1 MRNVCLRWMMA
12 GVAAVAAMAP
22 AIAFAQTPRVMEFD
36 EAVARAVAANR
47 TAAQALLTIE
57 RAEALLQQARAGT
70 LPTVS
75 ATLSSVTL
83 DREVGFDDRVTQPRT
98 QVTFGATASMP
109 ILAPARWAAVA
120 QAKQQIGVAELSVE
134 DARRHIAIAA
144 GQAYLA
150 VIAQKRQVEVTQ
162 RSVETARAH
171 LDFARKRREGGLGSR
186 LNELRAEQAVSSD
199 EARLENARLG
209 VLRAQE
215 ALGVILAESGPVDVG
230 REPALD
236 VPAGA
241 VDAEAALAERSD
253 LRWQRA
259 IRDAAQKV
267 FDDSVRDILPT
278 GTVAFTPQYVT
289 PRGLFQPS
297 QSWRLTF
304 SVTQPI
310 FEGGQRRAAKQ
321 LRAANVNQARL
332 TIETLE
338 IQVRSD
344 VRLAQAAVESYAK
357 ALTHAR
363 AAATQAA
370 EVLTIATGAFDLG
383 ATTNLEVIDAQRQAR
398 DAEAAAVIAEDALRR
413 ARLDLL
419 VALGRFGA
427 R

>member
-1 MRNVCLRWMMA
+1 MSRRLLSALMMGCLLVP
-12 GVAAVAAMAP
+12 GLAAAQAP
-22 AIAFAQTPRVMEFD
+22 TVVEFEDAIT
-36 EAVARAVAANR
+36 RAVAANR
-47 TAAQALLTIE
+47 SVAQSALAIE
-57 RAEALLQQARAGT
+57 RAEVLLKNARAAT
-70 LPTVS
+70 MPSIS
-75 ATLSSVTL
+75 ATATSVTL

-109 ILAPARWAAVA
+109 VLAPARWAAKA
-120 QAKQQIGVAELSVE
+120 QARDQIEVAELSVQE
-134 DARRHIAIAA
+134 AQRQVAIAA

-150 VIAQKRQVEVTQ
+150 VIAQKRQLEVTQ
-162 RSVETARAH
+162 RSVETAREH
-171 LDFARKRREGGLGSR
+171 LDHARKRREGGLGSR
-186 LNELRAEQAVSSD
+186 LNELRAGQSVSSD

-215 ALGVILAESGPVDVG
+215 ALGVILAEAGPVDAG
-230 REPALD
+230 REPALEL
-236 VPAGA
+236 PAGVA
-241 VDAEAALAERSD
+241 TAEAAIAERAD

-259 IRDAAQKV
+259 VRDAAQRV

-278 GTVAFTPQYVT
+278 GTVSFTPQFVT

-310 FEGGQRRAAKQ
+310 FEGGQRVAAKQ
-321 LRAANVNQARL
+321 LRAAAVNQARL

-338 IQVRSD
+338 IQVRAD
-344 VRLAQAAVESYAK
+344 VRLAQAAVDSYTR
-357 ALTHAR
+357 ALGYAR
-363 AAATQAA
+363 TAAAQAG
-370 EVLTIATGAFDLG
+370 EVLTIATGAFALG

-398 DAEAAAVIAEDALRR
+398 DADAVAVMAEDALRR

-419 VALGRFGA
+419 VALGRFAG

>member
-1 MRNVCLRWMMA
+1 MSKRFLMAVVAGCLLVP
-12 GVAAVAAMAP
+12 GLAVAQAP
-22 AIAFAQTPRVMEFD
+22 KVVEFD
-36 EAVARAVAANR
+36 DAIARAVAANR
-47 TAAQALLTIE
+47 SAAQAALAIE
-57 RAEALLQQARAGT
+57 RAEALLQNARAGT
-70 LPTVS
+70 LPSVS
-75 ATLSSVTL
+75 VTATSVTL
-83 DREVGFDDRVTQPRT
+83 DREIGFDDRVTQPRT

-120 QAKQQIGVAELSVE
+120 QARQQVGVAELSVLE
-134 DARRHIAIAA
+134 AQRQIAVAA

-150 VIAQKRQVEVTQ
+150 VIAQKRQVDVTQ

-171 LDFARKRREGGLGSR
+171 LDYARKRREGGLGSR
-186 LNELRAEQAVSSD
+186 LNELRAAQSVSAD
-199 EARLENARLG
+199 EARLENSRLG

-215 ALGVILAESGPVDVG
+215 ALGVILAEAGPVDAG
-230 REPALD
+230 REPALE

-241 VDAEAALAERSD
+241 VDADAAIAGRSD

-259 IRDAAQKV
+259 VRDAAQRV

-278 GTVAFTPQYVT
+278 GSVSFTPQFVT

-310 FEGGQRRAAKQ
+310 FEGGQRVAAKQ
-321 LRAANVNQARL
+321 LRAAAVNQARL

-338 IQVRSD
+338 IQVRAD
-344 VRLAQAAVESYAK
+344 VRLAQASVDSYTRVLA
-357 ALTHAR
+357 HAR
-363 AAATQAA
+363 AAAAQAV
-370 EVLTIATGAFDLG
+370 EVLTIATGAFELG

-398 DAEAAAVIAEDALRR
+398 DAEAVAVIAEDGLRR

-419 VALGRFGA
+419 VALGRFA
-427 R
+427 AK

>member
-1 MRNVCLRWMMA
+1 MSKRLLMAVVAGCLSVP
-12 GVAAVAAMAP
+12 GLAVAQAP
-22 AIAFAQTPRVMEFD
+22 KVIEFD
-36 EAVARAVAANR
+36 DAIARAVAANR
-47 TAAQALLTIE
+47 SAAQAALAIE
-57 RAEALLQQARAGT
+57 RAEALLQNARAGT
-70 LPTVS
+70 LPSVS
-75 ATLSSVTL
+75 ATATSVTL
-83 DREVGFDDRVTQPRT
+83 DREIGFDDRVTQPRT

-109 ILAPARWAAVA
+109 ILAPVRWAAVA
-120 QAKQQIGVAELSVE
+120 QARQQVGVAELSVQE
-134 DARRHIAIAA
+134 AQRQIAVAA

-150 VIAQKRQVEVTQ
+150 VIAQKRQVDVTQ

-171 LDFARKRREGGLGSR
+171 LDYARKRREGGLGSR
-186 LNELRAEQAVSSD
+186 LNELRAAQSVSAD

-215 ALGVILAESGPVDVG
+215 ALGVILAEAGPVDAG
-230 REPALD
+230 REPALE

-241 VDAEAALAERSD
+241 VDADAAIAGRSD

-259 IRDAAQKV
+259 VRDAAQRV

-278 GTVAFTPQYVT
+278 GSVSFTPQFVT

-310 FEGGQRRAAKQ
+310 FEGGQRVAAKQ
-321 LRAANVNQARL
+321 LRAAAVNQARL

-338 IQVRSD
+338 IQVRAD
-344 VRLAQAAVESYAK
+344 VRLAQASVDSYTRVLA
-357 ALTHAR
+357 HAR
-363 AAATQAA
+363 AAAAQAV
-370 EVLTIATGAFDLG
+370 EVLTIATGAFELG

-398 DAEAAAVIAEDALRR
+398 DAEAVAVIAEDGLRR

-419 VALGRFGA
+419 VALGRFAGK
-427 R
+427 

>member
-1 MRNVCLRWMMA
+1 MSKRFLMAVVVGCLVVP
-12 GVAAVAAMAP
+12 GLAVAQVP
-22 AIAFAQTPRVMEFD
+22 KVIEFD
-36 EAVARAVAANR
+36 DAIARAVAANR
-47 TAAQALLTIE
+47 SAAQAALAIE
-57 RAEALLQQARAGT
+57 RAEALLQNARAGT
-70 LPTVS
+70 LPSVS
-75 ATLSSVTL
+75 ATATSVTL
-83 DREVGFDDRVTQPRT
+83 DREIGFDDRVTQPRT

-109 ILAPARWAAVA
+109 ILAPVRWAAVA
-120 QAKQQIGVAELSVE
+120 QARQQVGVAELSVQE
-134 DARRHIAIAA
+134 AQRQIAVAA

-150 VIAQKRQVEVTQ
+150 VIAQKRQVDVTQ

-171 LDFARKRREGGLGSR
+171 LDYARKRREGGLGSR
-186 LNELRAEQAVSSD
+186 LNELRAAQSVSAD

-215 ALGVILAESGPVDVG
+215 ALGVILAEAGPVDAG
-230 REPALD
+230 REPALE

-241 VDAEAALAERSD
+241 VDADAAIAGRSD

-259 IRDAAQKV
+259 VRDAAQRV

-278 GTVAFTPQYVT
+278 GSVSFTPQFVT

-310 FEGGQRRAAKQ
+310 FEGGQRVAAKQ
-321 LRAANVNQARL
+321 LRAAAVNQARL

-338 IQVRSD
+338 IQVRAD
-344 VRLAQAAVESYAK
+344 VRLAQASVDSYTRVLA
-357 ALTHAR
+357 HAR
-363 AAATQAA
+363 AAAAQAV
-370 EVLTIATGAFDLG
+370 EVLTIATGAFELG

-398 DAEAAAVIAEDALRR
+398 DAEAVAVIAEDGLRR

-419 VALGRFGA
+419 VALGRFAGK
-427 R
+427 